1 MVKVVIGSPKKLRL
15 NSSSLRK
22 QKKTEERL
30 M

>member
-1 MVKVVIGSPKKLRL
+1 MVRVVIESPKELRL